1 MKNSTKFQP
10 YIRANKTRQWLG
22 LLTFFMMLF
31 GYSTWMH
38 GVEKSTT
45 KPLFSTSSN
54 PNPQSA
60 LEGEGE
66 TCGDPLTIMT
76 LPYTHTANTAT
87 YGNNYVAADVP
98 PLAAGAVTTGTG
110 ANSYMIG
117 FETVYSITPSIS
129 GVINVSTTNDDGW
142 QALWVF
148 TDCPFS
154 STVGYHTAISGTTRT
169 ISNLPVVANQTYY
182 IVFSSWDPPGVQY
195 TITVTGT
202 EGLLTPPEECEG
214 IPDGGTA
221 VLTPNSGN
229 SESAFTA
236 TATGVTLA
244 SSLEYQWQ
252 KFIAGAW
259 EDIAGA
265 TTKTSTIT
273 SEVGDV
279 GDTTDYRLKVTCTTS
294 NEVAYS
300 TTATYTITL
309 VYCTPTGASNNAD
322 EIRNFTLN
330 NLNNDSPASQGV
342 AGYMDYSGIVDP
354 AVIAAGVP
362 TIAYLTSGTG
372 SGNH

>member
-1 MKNSTKFQP
+1 
-10 YIRANKTRQWLG
+10 
-22 LLTFFMMLF
+22 
-31 GYSTWMH
+31 
-38 GVEKSTT
+38 
-45 KPLFSTSSN
+45 
-54 PNPQSA
+54 
-60 LEGEGE
+60 
-66 TCGDPLTIMT
+66 
-76 LPYTHTANTAT
+76 
-87 YGNNYVAADVP
+87 
-98 PLAAGAVTTGTG
+98 
-110 ANSYMIG
+110 
-117 FETVYSITPSIS
+117 
-129 GVINVSTTNDDGW
+129 
-142 QALWVF
+142 
-148 TDCPFS
+148 
-154 STVGYHTAISGTTRT
+154 
-169 ISNLPVVANQTYY
+169 
-182 IVFSSWDPPGVQY
+182 VFSCCDLLGFQY
-195 TITVTGT
+195 IITVTGT
-202 EGLLTPPEECEG
+202 EGLLTPPEDCSG
-214 IPDGGTA
+214 ILDGGTA
-221 VLTPNSGN
+221 VLTPSSGN
-229 SESAFTA
+229 SESNFTA

-372 SGNH
+372 SGNHGAAIWIDYNQNGTFEASEKVTYIETTITASTTVSFPEFII